1 MSKVIKVI
9 ILITVLA
16 IVTTFSVQA
25 IENILTINQAKQVSQ
40 TADIDAILAQKDITE
55 LVEAKDQA
63 LEDAEDT
70 NVLAG
75 TAETQ
80 LNSKVKKYIKPLQS
94 QMNIDLAIRNE
105 KQRIAQR
112 LVDTEYAYWQLHL
125 ATIAIDKAKL
135 ELQIANNNYESAK
148 IKLQNG
154 NISTNQY
161 TSEKHNVATKEL
173 KVFEANNNYKKAQ
186 YNLNELLGK
195 KLNNNL
201 NIADNLELKVPEL
214 WSFNTDS
221 LYEKALVVNENIYK
235 LQKETEFAKM
245 KLQYAGEEFKTSKD
259 EYLDVATEKEKAD
272 NAFIKTKN
280 NLYKSIT
287 LDGNSILSLLEN
299 NELLQL
305 QLTIEQ
311 SNFKAVELKYNTGA
325 VSKNEYLQASL
336 SLKNIQY
343 QLQSNITNLNKS
355 YESFNIKYIYE
366 NK

>member
-259 EYLDVATEKEKAD
+259 EY
-272 NAFIKTKN
+272 
-280 NLYKSIT
+280 
-287 LDGNSILSLLEN
+287 
-299 NELLQL
+299 
-305 QLTIEQ
+305 
-311 SNFKAVELKYNTGA
+311 
-325 VSKNEYLQASL
+325 
-336 SLKNIQY
+336 
-343 QLQSNITNLNKS
+343 
-355 YESFNIKYIYE
+355 
-366 NK
+366 

>member
-9 ILITVLA
+9 ALITTLV

-25 IENILTINQAKQVSQ
+25 IENILTITQARQESQ
-40 TADIDAILAQKDITE
+40 SSDIDAILAQKDITE

-80 LNSKVKKYIKPLQS
+80 LNSKVKKYISPLQS
-94 QMNIDLAIRNE
+94 QMNIELATRNE
-105 KQRIAQR
+105 NQRITQR

-125 ATIAIDKAKL
+125 ATIAIDKANL
-135 ELQIANNNYESAK
+135 ELKIANNNYESAK

-154 NISTNQY
+154 NISANQF
-161 TSEKHNVATKEL
+161 TSQKHNVAAKQL

-186 YNLNELLGK
+186 YNLNEFLGK
-195 KLNNNL
+195 ELNNNL
-201 NIADNLELKVPEL
+201 NIADNLELKVPKL

-221 LYEKALVVNENIYK
+221 LYEKALIVNENIYK

-272 NAFIKTKN
+272 NALVKAKK

-287 LDGNSILSLLEN
+287 VDGNSVLSLLEN
-299 NELLQL
+299 NKLLELQL
-305 QLTIEQ
+305 KIEQ
-311 SNFKAVELKYNTGA
+311 SNFKAVQLKYNKGA
-325 VSKNEYLQASL
+325 VSKNEYLQANL

-343 QLQSNITNLNKS
+343 QLQSNIANLNKS

-366 NK
+366 SK